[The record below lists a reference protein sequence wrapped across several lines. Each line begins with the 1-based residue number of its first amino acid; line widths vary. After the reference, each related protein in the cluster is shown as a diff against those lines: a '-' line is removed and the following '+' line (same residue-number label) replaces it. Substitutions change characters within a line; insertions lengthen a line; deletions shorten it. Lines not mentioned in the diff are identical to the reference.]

1 MATYNF
7 KNDAEV
13 YIVHGSDT
21 VRLDVTG
28 EISFSQTFTDKTYP
42 KKTLQE
48 QHKLHEASSITKAN
62 PASFEFTIP
71 ALTQN
76 TLDKVFNLLV
86 DFKAGT
92 STLDTFDLYI
102 KVPNDVFK
110 LETCV
115 ITNGTFIIEK
125 LQNLKLGIQG
135 QASKLTRGASIS
147 TVARGTRTEQLVDY
161 LLVSVDGLSLT
172 EGIYK
177 VAIELQNDI
186 KWVPYETIHNAL
198 GVTNA
203 ATSMYPSKFTLEK
216 RTLSGSV
223 GQYIANTA
231 FNVDVQT
238 WGIGVALVIK
248 AGASATLGFQVSLA
262 DASFTNR
269 AGVEDVFTQTY
280 DWKMNDNPTALGASL
295 LKFNNI

>member
-48 QHKLHEASSITKAN
+48 QHNLHEASSITKAN

-147 TVARGTRTEQLVDY
+147 TVSRGTRTEQLVDY

-198 GVTNA
+198 AVTNA

-262 DASFTNR
+262 NASFTNR
-269 AGVEDVFTQTY
+269 AGIEDVFTQTY